1 MARFFMTTQALPK
14 AHELTN
20 EINTYFSKYRKPSDW
35 QIKLLKRK
43 ADNLKGKIP
52 DSFYYG
58 LLGNI
63 AALEDDIPALRQH
76 FQTAI
81 KISPTSSQPQFQYLV
96 ALKNRGR
103 CSEELV
109 LCKAMLMQFPD
120 HSDEIYLW
128 MAESAFM
135 SCRMDEAL
143 QYLEHIK
150 NKDES
155 NSLYHHITESQLIF
169 KTAGLSDELASHLYS
184 LAYDLL
190 QKFGL
195 YFSSTGINVTIR
207 DYVHC
212 QLYVDLPIEE
222 IYDLNYQL
230 ALELV
235 NNTENTYSD
244 TVLFEFDSLAVFEE
258 RSPA

>member
-1 MARFFMTTQALPK
+1 MTTQALPK
-14 AHELTN
+14 ANDLTN

-35 QIKLLKRK
+35 QIKLLKKK
-43 ADNLKGKIP
+43 ADTLKGKIP
-52 DSFYYG
+52 DSLYYG

-120 HSDEIYLW
+120 HSEEILSW
-128 MAESAFM
+128 LAESAFM
-135 SCRMDEAL
+135 SCRMNEAH
-143 QYLEHIK
+143 QYLEQIK

-169 KTAGLSDELASHLYS
+169 KTAGLSDDVASQLYS

-190 QKFGL
+190 QKFGI
-195 YFSSTGINVTIR
+195 YFSSTGIIVTTR
-207 DYVHC
+207 GNVHC
-212 QLYVDLPIEE
+212 QLYVDLPIGDM
-222 IYDLNYQL
+222 YDLNYQL
-230 ALELV
+230 AAELV
-235 NNTENTYSD
+235 HNTENTYSD
-244 TVLFEFDSLAVFEE
+244 IILFEFNSIDVFEE
-258 RSPA
+258 RATS

>member
-1 MARFFMTTQALPK
+1 MTDQPFPK
-14 AHELTN
+14 ATELTN

-35 QIKLLKRK
+35 QIKLLQKK
-43 ADNLKGKIP
+43 ADSLKGKIP
-52 DSFYYG
+52 DSLYYG

-63 AALEDDIPALRQH
+63 SALEDDIPALRQH

-81 KISPTSSQPQFQYLV
+81 KLNPTSSQPQYQYLV

-109 LCKAMLMQFPD
+109 LCNAMLTQFPD
-120 HSDEIYLW
+120 HSEEIFSWL
-128 MAESAFM
+128 AESAFM
-135 SCRMDEAL
+135 SCRMNEAL
-143 QYLEHIK
+143 HYLEQIK

-169 KTAGLSDELASHLYS
+169 KTAGLSDEVASHLYN

-195 YFSSTGINVTIR
+195 YFSSTGVIVTTR
-207 DYVHC
+207 GYVHC
-212 QLYVDLPIEE
+212 QLYVDLPIDN

-230 ALELV
+230 AAELV
-235 NNTENTYSD
+235 NNAENTYSD
-244 TVLFEFDSLAVFEE
+244 IVLFEFNSIDVFEE
-258 RSPA
+258 RTPS